1 MNTNPTQTLL
11 EIFQCAQSISEHTK
25 DSIKSDK
32 VFELATQ
39 IVLASKQADC
49 LNEIAAQIDKVF
61 TNKDGHNIADVLD
74 SLDTT
79 IYNAV

>member
-1 MNTNPTQTLL
+1 MNSNHTQTLL
-11 EIFQCAQSISEHTK
+11 EIFQCAQSISEHTN
-25 DSIKSDK
+25 DTMKSDR

-39 IVLASKQADC
+39 IVLASRQENC
-49 LNEIAAQIDKVF
+49 LTEIARQIDKVF
-61 TNKDGHNIADVLD
+61 TDKDGHNIADVLD